1 MIFMHPTASALLA
14 AHRAHLLNQL
24 SADHVNSTL
33 TREINAF
40 LDWSQTRPINA
51 VVKLENIQRVAQ
63 HYVLEQAP
71 TAALQAQILHL
82 VKAAINSP
90 INEKTYIHQLI
101 EHKDYLAIVDKIAS
115 HEQLRADIIHTVV
128 GNPVYAKLLSDI
140 VYQALSDYLVNEN
153 PLAKK
158 VPGVSSLM
166 KMGKG
171 LMESTGGNAAIES
184 ALKSYLHK
192 NTQKIVDISE
202 KILIKTLDAKQIHHV
217 ADQLWHKVKGLPL
230 SVAKQ
235 YINPQ
240 DIEFGV
246 TTGVALW
253 NHARHTSYA
262 KEMLNELI
270 AAWYDGFAHQDG
282 VTLLAS
288 LNVTRDSLV
297 QDILVFAQPVVADM
311 LATGFI
317 AERIDAQLSEFY
329 TSEAVAQIFAN

>member
-1 MIFMHPTASALLA
+1 MHPTASALLA

-51 VVKLENIQRVAQ
+51 VVKLEDIQRVAQ
-63 HYVLEQAP
+63 YYVLEQAP

-90 INEKTYIHQLI
+90 INDKTYIHQLI

-270 AAWYDGFAHQDG
+270 AAWYDGFANQDG

-317 AERIDAQLSEFY
+317 AERIDAQLNEFY
-329 TSEAVAQIFAN
+329 NSEIVAQIFAS

>member
-1 MIFMHPTASALLA
+1 LP
-14 AHRAHLLNQL
+14 
-24 SADHVNSTL
+24 
-33 TREINAF
+33 
-40 LDWSQTRPINA
+40 
-51 VVKLENIQRVAQ
+51 
-63 HYVLEQAP
+63 
-71 TAALQAQILHL
+71 L

-90 INEKTYIHQLI
+90 INDKTYIHQLI

-235 YINPQ
+235 YINQQ

-246 TTGVALW
+246 ETGVTLW
-253 NHARHTSYA
+253 NHARHTAYA

-270 AAWYDGFAHQDG
+270 AAWYNGFANQDG
-282 VTLLAS
+282 VSLLAS

-317 AERIDAQLSEFY
+317 AERIDAQLNEFY
-329 TSEAVAQIFAN
+329 NSEAVAQIFAN

>member
-1 MIFMHPTASALLA
+1 MHPTASALLA

-24 SADHVNSTL
+24 SGENLNITL
-33 TREINAF
+33 SREINAY

-51 VVKLENIQRVAQ
+51 LVKLEDIQRVAQ
-63 HYVLEQAP
+63 QYVLEQAP
-71 TAALQAQILHL
+71 TPELQAQILHL

-90 INEKTYIHQLI
+90 INDKTYIHQLI

-115 HEQLRADIIHTVV
+115 HEKLRADIIHTIV

-217 ADQLWHKVKGLPL
+217 AEQLWHKIKGLSL
-230 SVAKQ
+230 STVKQ
-235 YINPQ
+235 YLKPQ

-246 TTGVALW
+246 ETGVMLW

-270 AAWYDGFAHQDG
+270 AAWYNGFAQQDG
-282 VTLLAS
+282 VSLLAS
-288 LNVTRDSLV
+288 LNISRESLV
-297 QDILVFAQPVVADM
+297 QDILVFAQSVVADM

-317 AERIDAQLSEFY
+317 AERIDAQLNEFY
-329 TSEAVAQIFAN
+329 NSEAVAQIFAS

>member
-1 MIFMHPTASALLA
+1 MHPTAHALLA
-14 AHRAHLLNQL
+14 AHRAHLLNQF
-24 SADHVNSTL
+24 SANCVNATL

-40 LDWSQTRPINA
+40 LDWSQTRPINKVA
-51 VVKLENIQRVAQ
+51 LLENIQGVAQ

-71 TAALQAQILHL
+71 TAALQQQILHL

-90 INEKTYIHQLI
+90 INDKTYIHQLL
-101 EHKDYLAIVDKIAS
+101 EHKNYLAIVDKIAS
-115 HEQLRADIIHTVV
+115 HEQLRADIIHTIV

-158 VPGVSSLM
+158 VPGMSSIM

-235 YINPQ
+235 YINQQ

-246 TTGVALW
+246 ETGVMLW

-270 AAWYDGFAHQDG
+270 AAWYNDFAQQDG
-282 VTLLAS
+282 VSLLAS
-288 LNVTRDSLV
+288 LNISRESLV
-297 QDILVFAQPVVADM
+297 QDILVFAQSVVADM

-317 AERIDAQLSEFY
+317 AERIDAQLNEFY
-329 TSEAVAQIFAN
+329 NSEAVAQIFAS

>member
-1 MIFMHPTASALLA
+1 MHATASALLA

-24 SADHVNSTL
+24 SGENLNITL
-33 TREINAF
+33 SREINAF
-40 LDWSQTRPINA
+40 LDWSHTRPINA
-51 VVKLENIQRVAQ
+51 VVQLENIQRVAQ
-63 HYVLEQAP
+63 QYVLEQAP
-71 TAALQAQILHL
+71 TTELQAQILHL

-90 INEKTYIHQLI
+90 INDKTYIHQLI

-158 VPGVSSLM
+158 VPGMSSIM

-171 LMESTGGNAAIES
+171 LMESTGGNAAIEL

-217 ADQLWHKVKGLPL
+217 ADQLWHKIKGLPL

-240 DIEFGV
+240 DIEFDV
-246 TTGVALW
+246 TTGVTLW
-253 NHARHTSYA
+253 NHARRTTYA

-270 AAWYDGFAHQDG
+270 AAWYNGFAHQDG
-282 VTLLAS
+282 VSLLAS
-288 LNVTRDSLV
+288 LNVTRESLV
-297 QDILVFAQPVVADM
+297 QDILVFAQPIVADM
-311 LATGFI
+311 LTTGFI
-317 AERIDAQLSEFY
+317 AERIDAQLNEFY
-329 TSEAVAQIFAN
+329 NSEAVAQIFAS

>member
-1 MIFMHPTASALLA
+1 MTS
-14 AHRAHLLNQL
+14 NT
-24 SADHVNSTL
+24 D
-33 TREINAF
+33 INIWHYLIISF
-40 LDWSQTRPINA
+40 FGDSSIVRLTRPINA
-51 VVKLENIQRVAQ
+51 VVKLEDIQRVAQ
-63 HYVLEQAP
+63 YYVLEQAP

-270 AAWYDGFAHQDG
+270 AAWYNAFANQDG

-297 QDILVFAQPVVADM
+297 QDILIFAQPVVADM

-329 TSEAVAQIFAN
+329 NSEAVAQIFAN

>member
-1 MIFMHPTASALLA
+1 MHPTASALLA
-14 AHRAHLLNQL
+14 AHRTHLLNQL
-24 SADHVNSTL
+24 STDNVNATL

-51 VVKLENIQRVAQ
+51 VVKLEDIQRVAQ
-63 HYVLEQAP
+63 YYVLEQAP

-270 AAWYDGFAHQDG
+270 AAWYNAFANQDG

-297 QDILVFAQPVVADM
+297 QDILIFAQPVVADM

-329 TSEAVAQIFAN
+329 NSEAVAQIFAN

>member
-1 MIFMHPTASALLA
+1 MHATASALLA
-14 AHRAHLLNQL
+14 AHRAYLLNQL
-24 SADHVNSTL
+24 SADNVNTTL
-33 TREINAF
+33 SREINAF
-40 LDWSQTRPINA
+40 LDWSNTRPINA
-51 VVKLENIQRVAQ
+51 VVQLENIQRVAQ
-63 HYVLEQAP
+63 QYVLEQAP
-71 TAALQAQILHL
+71 TTELQAQILHL

-90 INEKTYIHQLI
+90 INDKTYIHQLI

-158 VPGVSSLM
+158 VPGMSSIM

-217 ADQLWHKVKGLPL
+217 ADQLWHKIKGLPL
-230 SVAKQ
+230 STAKQ

-246 TTGVALW
+246 ATGVTLW
-253 NHARHTSYA
+253 NHARHTTYA

-270 AAWYDGFAHQDG
+270 ASWYHGFAHQDG
-282 VTLLAS
+282 VSLLAS
-288 LNVTRDSLV
+288 LNVTRESLV

-311 LATGFI
+311 LSTGFI
-317 AERIDAQLSEFY
+317 AERIDAQLNEFY
-329 TSEAVAQIFAN
+329 NSEAVAQIFAS